1 MLCEQFTAMR
11 SEGKPVVG
19 PMFVGKSKPFYDEMK
34 IADRYT
40 FSEGSDKKLHVR
52 T

>member
-1 MLCEQFTAMR
+1 LC
-11 SEGKPVVG
+11 SEGKSVVG
-19 PMFVGKSKPFYDEMK
+19 PMIIGKAKYFYDEMK
-34 IADRYT
+34 IADRCT

>member
-1 MLCEQFTAMR
+1 MC
-11 SEGKPVVG
+11 SERKPMVG
-19 PMFVGKSKPFYDEMK
+19 PLIIGKSKSFCDEMK
-34 IADRYT
+34 IADRRT